1 MSMSHGFKFCGGGQ
15 HNNALSAGSLSTPSK
30 SSYLW
35 IPTLRLLFLNQV
47 AEVCLMETLGLLADP
62 PTHIPA
68 LMTMQ
73 KQQLRQPRSTRT
85 RSSPPLP
92 EQR

>member
-1 MSMSHGFKFCGGGQ
+1 MLCRQEAFQPLEKF
-15 HNNALSAGSLSTPSK
+15 
-30 SSYLW
+30 
-35 IPTLRLLFLNQV
+35 IPVDPYPEASFITQL
-47 AEVCLMETLGLLADP
+47 AEVCLMETPGLLADP
-62 PTHIPA
+62 PPHIPA